1 MGKPENMTATQYVAE
16 LERQIRN
23 RTNDESFL
31 LASTSDAS
39 GQSRTF
45 RPISELRQELAM
57 AKQAAA
63 LESLGTY
70 SPYITDCAL

>member
-31 LASTSDAS
+31 IASTSDPN
-39 GQSRTF
+39 GISRTY

-63 LESLGTY
+63 MESLGSQ
-70 SPYITDCAL
+70 SPFISDCAL

>member
-1 MGKPENMTATQYVAE
+1 MAKPENMTATEYVAE
-16 LERQIRN
+16 LERKLRN
-23 RTNDESFL
+23 RTDDEGFF

-45 RPISELRQELAM
+45 RPIHELRQELAM

-63 LESLGTY
+63 MESLGTW
-70 SPYITDCAL
+70 SPFISDCAL